1 MAPEHLESVKKIL
14 DQALE
19 LDTAERP
26 AFVERACADNPSVKR
41 EVESLLEEDA
51 AAKSWTEGPL
61 LRLAPRNGTDLEP
74 EQRIGPYR
82 IIRILGRG
90 GMGAVA
96 LAEREDDFTKRVALK
111 VVRPGPISDEL
122 VARFHNERQ
131 ILAQLEH
138 PNIARIL
145 DGGTTPEGLPF
156 FVMEYVEG
164 EPIDVYCH
172 SRKLSIRQRLKL
184 FLQICSALSRAHG
197 NLVAHRDLKPINI
210 LVDGEGVLKLLDFG
224 IAKQIEPESDDEL
237 TRPENARMTLRYASP
252 EQVDGRAITTS
263 TDIYSLGVLLYQLLT
278 DHYPYGARGE
288 NRETLLKAIQEAA
301 PGPPSAAVE
310 DRRLRKELSGDLD
323 AIVLKAM
330 SKDPA
335 DRYGSVDQLA
345 EDIRRYLEWHPVAA
359 RQSTWGYRTA
369 KFVRRY
375 RLPLA
380 AAAALATLIIASA
393 ITTTILWRQ
402 ALHQEQIALLE
413 RDRSR
418 EVLEFMKSLFRGSD
432 LREAMATGKEVTVR
446 QILARGEQTIDER
459 FADDPLSQAELLG
472 TIGKVYT
479 DLGLFD
485 AAEAPWE
492 RAEYLL
498 RRQYPDGHTA
508 LAKAINNR
516 ASWFYR
522 TGDYDSA
529 EVLYREALQMKLDLP
544 RDDADRVL
552 YMGLINARSNL
563 ATILVHR
570 GEFEEAEHLYLQ
582 ALKAREEEF
591 GSDHLRVALTLR
603 SLGVLYYT
611 WGDLERAA
619 PLLRESLETRLR
631 IDDPEGTRV
640 ATALGSLGRLRQAQQ
655 RHEEAEEL
663 LLRALDIRVHRL
675 GEEHPHVALTRL
687 DLARLY
693 LDTGELEKGQ
703 DLLDRSLAV
712 LRADGPA
719 DSWKIADAESV
730 LGGYLT
736 RQGRYMEAEAYLAK
750 SYDSL
755 ARIRGE
761 RAIYT
766 RNAQQR
772 LRELREI
779 WGAATVASR

>member
-1 MAPEHLESVKKIL
+1 MTPEQLESVKKIL

-26 AFVERACADNPSVKR
+26 AFVARACAGSPSVRR
-41 EVESLLEEDA
+41 EVESLLKEDT
-51 AAKSWTEGPL
+51 AAKPWAEGPL

-74 EQRIGPYR
+74 KQRIGPYR

-96 LAEREDDFTKRVALK
+96 LAEREDDFTKKVALK
-111 VVRPGPISDEL
+111 VVRPGPVSDEL

-164 EPIDVYCH
+164 ESIDVYCRN
-172 SRKLSIRQRLKL
+172 RKLAVRQRLEL

-224 IAKQIEPESDDEL
+224 IAKQIEPENDEL
-237 TRPENARMTLRYASP
+237 TGPENARMTLKYASP
-252 EQVDGRAITTS
+252 EQVEGRAITTS

-278 DHYPYGARGE
+278 DQYPYEADGE
-288 NRETLLKAIQEAA
+288 TRETLFRAIQQVD
-301 PGPPSAAVE
+301 PRPPSTTVE
-310 DRRLRKELSGDLD
+310 DRRLRRELAGDLD

-345 EDIRRYLEWHPVAA
+345 EDIRRFFEYHPVTA
-359 RQSTWGYRTA
+359 RESTWSYRTS

-380 AAAALATLIIASA
+380 AAAALAILITASA

-402 ALHQEQIALLE
+402 AVQQEERARLE

-432 LREAMATGKEVTVR
+432 LREAIATGNEVTVR
-446 QILARGEQTIDER
+446 QVLARGEQTIDER

-544 RDDADRVL
+544 RDDTDRVL
-552 YMGLINARSNL
+552 YMGLITARSNL

-570 GEFEEAEHLYLQ
+570 GEFEEAERFYLE
-582 ALKAREEEF
+582 ALKAREEEY
-591 GSDHLRVALTLR
+591 GPDHLLVALTLR

-619 PLLRESLETRLR
+619 PLLHESLETRLR
-631 IDDPEGTRV
+631 IHDPEGTRV

-693 LDTGELEKGQ
+693 LDTGKLEKGQ
-703 DLLDRSLAV
+703 ELLDRSLAV
-712 LRADGPA
+712 LRADRPA
-719 DSWKIADAESV
+719 DSWEIADAESV

-736 RQGRYMEAEAYLAK
+736 RQGRYMEAEAYLAR